1 MGTEGGEGKIRAPSG
16 FGCQQGQSK
25 ERYTTLAT
33 QNTQLQK
40 SLPSTDLH
48 LSLQKSSQVIC
59 THSLP
64 CLTLTASKDGISEVE
79 QSELEKSNFLLLLVF
94 FTCGFI
100 DKSTQSLFHSKQ
112 HQGIQ
117 AEYHSLLLHS
127 SEGSK

>member
-1 MGTEGGEGKIRAPSG
+1 MGTEGGEEKIRAPSG

-94 FTCGFI
+94 FYVWFYRQEHTKPFSFKATSGNPGGVPFP
-100 DKSTQSLFHSKQ
+100 L
-112 HQGIQ
+112 
-117 AEYHSLLLHS
+117 AP
-127 SEGSK
+127 